1 MFAAWVEKRTVHE
14 FECEV
19 LTSDSILKDKR
30 PEQSKQK
37 VKREER
43 WAKGR
48 FGSSFKFPPCHF
60 QMIFYNG
67 EFDPGSG

>member
-30 PEQSKQK
+30 PEQSKRK
-37 VKREER
+37 SEE
-43 WAKGR
+43 GR
-48 FGSSFKFPPCHF
+48 VMSEESFWFRAWSSHLDTFK
-60 QMIFYNG
+60 
-67 EFDPGSG
+67 

>member
-1 MFAAWVEKRTVHE
+1 MLYIVFAAWVEKRTVHE

-37 VKREER
+37 SEE
-43 WAKGR
+43 GR
-48 FGSSFKFPPCHF
+48 MMGVESFWFKLQVPTLPLSNDIL
-60 QMIFYNG
+60 QWRV
-67 EFDPGSG
+67 